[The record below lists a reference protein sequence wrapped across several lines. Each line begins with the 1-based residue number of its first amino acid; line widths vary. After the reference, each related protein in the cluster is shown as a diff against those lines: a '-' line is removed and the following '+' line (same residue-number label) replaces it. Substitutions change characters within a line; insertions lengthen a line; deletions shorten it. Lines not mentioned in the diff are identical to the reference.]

1 MNEFREIYISSI
13 IFNPENESYMM
24 VCLSNNTLYKTKMP
38 HKNEAQIMDYDLN
51 FEPVSLN
58 FHYKQINDM
67 DIATR
72 KPLIA
77 TCGSDKCIRIWCSFY
92 SGTTNKRPYSATST
106 SPRKPIASPYILQG
120 CFWWL
125 ASKISSK

>member
-13 IFNPENESYMM
+13 VVSPEDESYMI
-24 VCLSNNTLYKTKMP
+24 VSLSNNTLYKTKMP
-38 HKNEAQIMDYDLN
+38 QKNETQIVDFDQN

-67 DIATR
+67 DLATR

-77 TCGSDKCIRIWCSFY
+77 TCGNDKCIRIWNYEKKSLECYKYFTEEAYCISIHP
-92 SGTTNKRPYSATST
+92 SG
-106 SPRKPIASPYILQG
+106 LFLVVG
-120 CFWWL
+120 F
-125 ASKISSK
+125 